1 MFTSSPG
8 LIAGFHVLH
17 RLLTPRHPPHAL
29 VRLIVPTSGRSPA
42 TESGE
47 ASGKQQIVIGQ
58 QDLSSPKQDTTTR
71 STFSTRRE
79 NRTSKLL
86 QSSTRFDSAHAL
98 TCINQSSCICTCQRA
113 TCDAPPIGQYDA
125 LPLPVITHRQADTAT
140 DKGSGILHP
149 PPHMSTHLRS
159 DNRNYTHRAD
169 PKSLVL
175 SEARI
180 LRPMRWLPNSNSPL
194 CCVNETCPTQGPK
207 RQPAGRHPQ
216 TLVNTRPTVAADCSA
231 TRAAGFGRASAG
243 AGPACGLS
251 GQCRHAKHAE
261 ATGCYRPWM
270 NRG

>member
-42 TESGE
+42 TESGD
-47 ASGKQQIVIGQ
+47 ACGKRQIVFQSERPVVSQAGRDDSI
-58 QDLSSPKQDTTTR
+58 DNPA
-71 STFSTRRE
+71 RRE
-79 NRTSKLL
+79 SRTSKLL

-113 TCDAPPIGQYDA
+113 SCDARPIRQCDA

-140 DKGSGILHP
+140 DKESGILHP
-149 PPHMSTHLRS
+149 PSHMSTHLRS

-175 SEARI
+175 SESRE
-180 LRPMRWLPNSNSPL
+180 LRPMRWLPNSNSAL
-194 CCVNETCPTQGPK
+194 CRVNEICPTP
-207 RQPAGRHPQ
+207 RPRRRPAGRHP
-216 TLVNTRPTVAADCSA
+216 
-231 TRAAGFGRASAG
+231 
-243 AGPACGLS
+243 
-251 GQCRHAKHAE
+251 
-261 ATGCYRPWM
+261 
-270 NRG
+270 